1 MSGSGRIWLDT
12 HRFVYLV
19 PESEPE
25 TIIFSRRRLFFHRSR
40 NWFKSNRLRNTGG
53 GWLGLC
59 EGASNVVG
67 CGGWCFKFI
76 RLFAILKVLLTIMV
90 SDMVSLEFFFIPV
103 QYIVRFRN
111 KVILFYIYECL
122 YRYGTLCVKW
132 FPYAVLSMKSQY
144 YFYLSDENYLCKPD
158 LSLEIRFGTVA
169 DPHCCPVHRGWGWGF
184 TPQDMNLRVQCCGA
198 GPFLTGSGSRY
209 FFSLLRLLFI

>member
-90 SDMVSLEFFFIPV
+90 SDMVSLEFF
-103 QYIVRFRN
+103 
-111 KVILFYIYECL
+111 L
-122 YRYGTLCVKW
+122 YRYSILYDFATRSSFFISMNAFTGTVPC
-132 FPYAVLSMKSQY
+132 A
-144 YFYLSDENYLCKPD
+144 LSD
-158 LSLEIRFGTVA
+158 SLMQCYAERYRLDFF
-169 DPHCCPVHRGWGWGF
+169 CCR
-184 TPQDMNLRVQCCGA
+184 
-198 GPFLTGSGSRY
+198 
-209 FFSLLRLLFI
+209 LRLQLLQLQ

>member
-1 MSGSGRIWLDT
+1 MYFLWQKYHIFVFVAELLRERNNFSTFGIPVYFCEKSLVTGSDWQCPGPVGSGWIHIDLFIWCQSL
-12 HRFVYLV
+12 
-19 PESEPE
+19 
-25 TIIFSRRRLFFHRSR
+25 SRRRLFFHRSR

-90 SDMVSLEFFFIPV
+90 GIRYGVPWIFFIPV

-132 FPYAVLSMKSQY
+132 FPYAVLCGTLQARFFLLPAPAPTAPTSIKK
-144 YFYLSDENYLCKPD
+144 YL
-158 LSLEIRFGTVA
+158 
-169 DPHCCPVHRGWGWGF
+169 
-184 TPQDMNLRVQCCGA
+184 
-198 GPFLTGSGSRY
+198 
-209 FFSLLRLLFI
+209 